1 MPLRVRVLGL
11 LLPALP
17 ALLAALAA
25 CSSGQIDPVESV
37 ESAESVEKVGS
48 PTFTAE
54 LTQDSRDTARDRIAV
69 VLANEGSAE
78 VAPESIELV
87 DPRLSRPLVADRL
100 RAVPPGGERR
110 FPLPLVDPVC
120 GGPASDPV
128 TGPGRLAVRVG
139 EHTVDVPVRDEVGVV
154 TRWVERRC
162 AELDVAA
169 VAELRFT
176 DVRARDE
183 GGSVAGA
190 DLVLTATPSGEGSGA
205 YVIESVAGT
214 PVFTAVGEPW
224 APGVTVSADG
234 EPVDVVL
241 AARPARCD
249 GHVFGESAGAT
260 SFLVGIRLDGTPRE
274 VLVRMS
280 PEVSAAA
287 LDLAIDVCRERL

>member
-1 MPLRVRVLGL
+1 MPRRVRDLA
-11 LLPALP
+11 LLPALAAVLVAATGCSGDAVEPAGTGGTVGSSEAP
-17 ALLAALAA
+17 AL
-25 CSSGQIDPVESV
+25 
-37 ESAESVEKVGS
+37 
-48 PTFTAE
+48 TAE

-69 VLANEGSAE
+69 VLANEGSTE
-78 VAPESIELV
+78 VVPESIDLV
-87 DPRLSRPLVADRL
+87 DPRLSEPLVGERL

-120 GGPASDPV
+120 AGPASGSV
-128 TGPGRLAVRVG
+128 AEQGRLGVRVG
-139 EHTVDVPVRDEVGVV
+139 SETVEVPVVDDVGVV
-154 TRWVERRC
+154 PRWVQRRC

-176 DVRARDE
+176 EVRPRDE
-183 GGSVAGA
+183 GGPVASA
-190 DLVLTATPSGEGSGA
+190 DLVLTATPSGKGSGA

-234 EPVDVVL
+234 EPLEVAL
-241 AARPARCD
+241 PARPARCD

-260 SFLVGIRLDGTPRE
+260 SFLVAVRLDGERRE

-280 PEVSAAA
+280 PEVSAEV
-287 LDLAIDVCRERL
+287 LDLAVEICRDGG